1 MIKVGLLLLLLC
13 LAAACGGG
21 GGGSSLPSL
30 PVPVPEPEPDPDP
43 DIKPRPEFI
52 EQTVFDESVSLN
64 GFPGVTSLLEVNVP
78 SDTISMTIEGLVAGR
93 SVLIGLEDLVGPAGR
108 VYVEDR
114 FGGDYTYREE
124 SEIFS
129 ATVPNTD
136 IPDLGIF
143 SGTYSFRLYVRSLTV
158 SSIRVRVIL
167 ERRAGAVNEL
177 GQLPLNVWLAQGI
190 SVDAGSAPT
199 DERLQDVLDRVFKL
213 LNQSGVE
220 ITRGDIDYYDIA
232 DPDFDQITIS
242 ELDDLCESTSAAVR
256 TRLNVFFVREVFG
269 DGVVGASATI
279 SGPKRNGTRNSGVAV
294 DYTGVTGFRDTE
306 TIGGVA
312 AHEIG
317 HYLGL
322 YHTVE
327 QDGTHDIIEDTVE
340 CPATG
345 TNHDCRTRG
354 GGLLMHWE
362 YFGAELLTPGQG
374 LVLRSHPIGGS
385 ND

>member
-1 MIKVGLLLLLLC
+1 MMRVGVLLLLLL
-13 LAAACGGG
+13 LVPACGGG
-21 GGGSSLPSL
+21 GGGSGL
-30 PVPVPEPEPDPDP
+30 PVIPVPTPEPDPDP
-43 DIKPRPEFI
+43 DPPTDPRPEFI
-52 EQTVFDESVSLN
+52 EQTVFDDSVSLH
-64 GFPGVTSLLEVNVP
+64 GFPGVTALLEVEVP
-78 SDTISMTIEGLVAGR
+78 SDTISITIEGFVAGR

-108 VYVEDR
+108 IYVEDR

-143 SGTYSFRLYVRSLTV
+143 AGTYRFRLYVRSFTV
-158 SSIRVRVIL
+158 DSVHVRVIL

-177 GQLPLNVWLAQGI
+177 GQLPLNVWLAAGI
-190 SVDAGSAPT
+190 SVNAKSAPT

-213 LNQSGVE
+213 LNQADVE

-232 DPDFDQITIS
+232 DPAFDELTVS
-242 ELDDLCESTSAAVR
+242 EFDDLCESTSAANR

-294 DYTGVTGFRDTE
+294 DYTGVSFFRDTD

-327 QDGTHDIIEDTVE
+327 QNGTHDIIEDTAE

-345 TNHDCRTRG
+345 TNSECGIRG